1 MTKIILLFCAGGLG
15 SLSRYLL
22 SGVFQRAIN
31 ISFPTGTYLV
41 NIIGCFMFGLIWAY
55 AQDRLSLSP
64 EFRVIILTGFMGAFT
79 TFSTFIFESAALL
92 DSAQWPYFLLNVVG
106 QIITGVILLKFGLTL
121 GRLV

>member
-31 ISFPTGTYLV
+31 ISFPIGTYLV

-64 EFRVIILTGFMGAFT
+64 EYRVIVLTGFMGAFT

-92 DSAQWPYFLLNVVG
+92 DSAQWPYFLVNVVG

-121 GRLV
+121 GRLL

>member
-31 ISFPTGTYLV
+31 ISFPIGTYLV
-41 NIIGCFMFGLIWAY
+41 NVIGCFLFGLIWAY

-64 EFRVIILTGFMGAFT
+64 EFRVIVLTGFMGAFT

-106 QIITGVILLKFGLTL
+106 QIITGVILLKLGLTL
-121 GRLV
+121 GRLI

>member
-1 MTKIILLFCAGGLG
+1 MTKIILLFCAGGFG

-31 ISFPTGTYLV
+31 ISFPIGTYLV
-41 NIIGCFMFGLIWAY
+41 NVIGCFMFGLIWAY

-106 QIITGVILLKFGLTL
+106 QIITGVILLKFGLAL
-121 GRLV
+121 GRLI

>member
-31 ISFPTGTYLV
+31 ISFPIGTYLV

>member
-31 ISFPTGTYLV
+31 ISFPIGTYLV

-55 AQDRLSLSP
+55 AQDRLYLSP

>member
-31 ISFPTGTYLV
+31 ISFPIGTYLV

-64 EFRVIILTGFMGAFT
+64 EYRVIVLTGFMGAFT

-121 GRLV
+121 GRLL

>member
-31 ISFPTGTYLV
+31 ITFPIGTYLV
-41 NIIGCFMFGLIWAY
+41 NIIGCFLFGLIWAY
-55 AQDRLSLSP
+55 AQDRLFLST
-64 EFRVIILTGFMGAFT
+64 EARTIILTGFMGAFT

-92 DSAQWPYFLLNVVG
+92 DSAQWLYFLLNVAG

-121 GRLV
+121 GRLL

>member
-31 ISFPTGTYLV
+31 ISFPIGTYLV
-41 NIIGCFMFGLIWAY
+41 NIFGCFLFGLIWAY

-64 EFRVIILTGFMGAFT
+64 DFRVIVLTGFMGAFT

-92 DSAQWPYFLLNVVG
+92 DSAQWPYFLLNVAG

-121 GRLV
+121 GRLL

>member
-22 SGVFQRAIN
+22 SGAFQRAIN
-31 ISFPTGTYLV
+31 ISFPIGTYLV

-79 TFSTFIFESAALL
+79 TFSTFIFEAAALL
-92 DSAQWPYFLLNVVG
+92 DSAQWPYFLLNIVG

>member
-31 ISFPTGTYLV
+31 ISFPIGTYLV
-41 NIIGCFMFGLIWAY
+41 NIIGCFLFGLIWAY

-64 EFRVIILTGFMGAFT
+64 DFRAIVLTGFMGAFT
-79 TFSTFIFESAALL
+79 TFSTFIFESTALL
-92 DSAQWPYFLLNVVG
+92 DSTQWPYFLLNVVG
-106 QIITGVILLKFGLTL
+106 QIITGVILLKFGLSL
-121 GRLV
+121 GKLL

>member
-22 SGVFQRAIN
+22 SGILQRAIN
-31 ISFPTGTYLV
+31 ISFPIGTYLV

>member
-41 NIIGCFMFGLIWAY
+41 YIIGCFMFGLIWAY

>member
-31 ISFPTGTYLV
+31 ISFPIGTYLV

-106 QIITGVILLKFGLTL
+106 QIITGVILLKFGLAL
-121 GRLV
+121 GRLI

>member
-31 ISFPTGTYLV
+31 IGFPIGTYLV

-64 EFRVIILTGFMGAFT
+64 DFRVIVLTGFMGAFT

-121 GRLV
+121 GRLL

>member
-31 ISFPTGTYLV
+31 ISFPIGTYLV

-92 DSAQWPYFLLNVVG
+92 DSAQWPYFLLNIVG

>member
-1 MTKIILLFCAGGLG
+1 MTKIILLFCAGGFG

-31 ISFPTGTYLV
+31 ISFPIGTYLV
-41 NIIGCFMFGLIWAY
+41 NVIGCFLFGLIWAY

-64 EFRVIILTGFMGAFT
+64 DFRAIILTGFMGAFT

-92 DSAQWPYFLLNVVG
+92 DSTQWPYFLLNVVG
-106 QIITGVILLKFGLTL
+106 QIITGIILLKLGLSL
-121 GRLV
+121 GRML